1 LTLVNPL
8 LLALSRILL
17 LKIRC
22 GGSNMKLVPRDPFF
36 THMPHLRDFNRFP
49 NVELEDEDSTIAT
62 SAWMPAVDIVENDD
76 HFLIEA
82 DVPGVDPKNIEVSME
97 NGVLTLKG
105 ERESEFKEEKEG
117 YSRVERSHGSFYRRF
132 SLPETADSE
141 NITAKSNKGVL
152 KITVGKKEAAKP
164 KKITVNVQ

>member
-1 LTLVNPL
+1 
-8 LLALSRILL
+8 
-17 LKIRC
+17 
-22 GGSNMKLVPRDPFF
+22 MKLVPRDPFF

>member
-1 LTLVNPL
+1 
-8 LLALSRILL
+8 
-17 LKIRC
+17 
-22 GGSNMKLVPRDPFF
+22 MKLVPRDPFF
-36 THMPHLRDFNRFP
+36 THMPHLRDFNRFF
-49 NVELEDEDSTIAT
+49 NVELDDEDSTIAT
-62 SAWMPAVDIVENDD
+62 SAWTPAVDIVENDN

-82 DVPGVDPKNIEVSME
+82 DVPGVDPKDIEVSME

-105 ERESEFKEEKEG
+105 ERESEIKEEKEG

-152 KITVGKKEAAKP
+152 KITVGKKETAKP

>member
-1 LTLVNPL
+1 MILVNIL
-8 LLALSRILL
+8 LLALSRILV
-17 LKIRC
+17 LKFRC

-36 THMPHLRDFNRFP
+36 THMPHLRDFNRFF
-49 NVELEDEDSTIAT
+49 NVDEDSTIAT
-62 SAWMPAVDIVENDD
+62 SAWTPAVDIVENDD

-82 DVPGVDPKNIEVSME
+82 DVPGVEPKDIEVSME

-105 ERESEFKEEKEG
+105 ERESEIKEEKEG

-141 NITAKSNKGVL
+141 NITAKSSKGVL
-152 KITVGKKEAAKP
+152 KITVGKKETAKP